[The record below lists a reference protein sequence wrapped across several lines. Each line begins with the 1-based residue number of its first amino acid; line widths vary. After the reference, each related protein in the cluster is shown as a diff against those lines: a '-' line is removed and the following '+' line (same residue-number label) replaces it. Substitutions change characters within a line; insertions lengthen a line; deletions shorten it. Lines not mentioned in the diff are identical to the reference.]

1 MPPRD
6 GSNGKSSSCDAHM
19 ALTPKVEC
27 ASAQHDLLHG
37 RYWPCGQCALVD
49 AGRRRLHTLSSSSQ
63 SFSSLLRPTHLPHN
77 MATTDD
83 KVENAAKIEH
93 ADDSSDNLEKAVHEE
108 YGQNS
113 DGDLPIY
120 NDKETTRILRKVDY
134 RLVPMLTLLYLLAF
148 LV

>member
-1 MPPRD
+1 
-6 GSNGKSSSCDAHM
+6 
-19 ALTPKVEC
+19 
-27 ASAQHDLLHG
+27 
-37 RYWPCGQCALVD
+37 
-49 AGRRRLHTLSSSSQ
+49 
-63 SFSSLLRPTHLPHN
+63 